1 MAENKTTETDAD
13 VGAFLAAITDDRRRA
28 DAIAVRDMMH
38 RVTGEPPR
46 MWGKSIVGFG
56 RYEYTYE
63 SGRSGTLCLTGLSPR
78 ARALSIYIMP
88 GFSAYS
94 DLMDKL
100 GSHNTGKSCL
110 YVTRL
115 DKIDMSVLEELVS
128 RSVADMREKYGA

>member
-100 GSHNTGKSCL
+100 GSHKTGKSCL